1 MNGVDILDPSATLPT
16 GVSFNTETGVLT
28 LENVAIDT
36 AEPYYDIIYAD
47 SALTIELKG
56 KNSLVGEGA
65 ERGILPGLRRP
76 DPLGRRLPLRLR
88 EAIAA
93 LPPMPASRWRTPSR
107 R

>member
-1 MNGVDILDPSATLPT
+1 MSENDFNGKLDSNKWLPLTELWVNGVDILDPSATLPT

-36 AEPYYDIIYAD
+36 AEPYYNIIYAD

-65 ERGILPGLRRP
+65 EYSIYLATAP
-76 DPLGRRLPLRLR
+76 DPLGRRLPLG
-88 EAIAA
+88 
-93 LPPMPASRWRTPSR
+93 
-107 R
+107 